1 MIKCENRERK
11 KKQDTVGIIIFQRIM
26 KRNVNCQF
34 NDLVLGQNT
43 LVKVKKKD
51 ALIRPIN

>member
-26 KRNVNCQF
+26 KRNVNCRLMIWLR
-34 NDLVLGQNT
+34 NN
-43 LVKVKKKD
+43 
-51 ALIRPIN
+51 

>member
-26 KRNVNCQF
+26 KRNVNCRF

>member
-1 MIKCENRERK
+1 MKTVREK

>member
-11 KKQDTVGIIIFQRIM
+11 KKDTVSIIIFQRIM
-26 KRNVNCQF
+26 KRNVNCRF

>member
-1 MIKCENRERK
+1 MIKRENREREK
-11 KKQDTVGIIIFQRIM
+11 KDKVSIIIFQRIM
-26 KRNVNCQF
+26 KRNVNCRF